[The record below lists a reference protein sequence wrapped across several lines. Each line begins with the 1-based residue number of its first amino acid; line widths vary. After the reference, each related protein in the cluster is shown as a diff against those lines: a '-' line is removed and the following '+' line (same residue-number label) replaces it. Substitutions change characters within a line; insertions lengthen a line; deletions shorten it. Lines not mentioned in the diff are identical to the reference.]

1 MNALRFVGC
10 LFLIVLCL
18 FMVSAD
24 RASWAAEET
33 SSIRSVVSAL
43 VDRAKLDR
51 GVCAVLG
58 KDDQLAIELADQSEL
73 LIYVRDS
80 DANKVE
86 ALRKQADEAGFGIGR
101 VVVEQGGFERLPFA
115 DQVVDV
121 VLITNA
127 SADLLKTLDSNEVL
141 RVLRPEGIA
150 IVGKRINSEGADLS
164 AKQLDAWIAKAT
176 GDKSA
181 QTTTDEF
188 GTWLQSTRAPL
199 KGAGDWSHW
208 EKSPD
213 NNPVSD
219 DLVIKAPYMTQFMA
233 RPYYIGMPSITTA
246 AGGRTF
252 LAVGHI
258 AHHRREWD
266 GLNKIIARNGY
277 NGTVLWERKLSEG
290 YLVHRSAFIATKDV
304 FHMIAGEQCL
314 KLDAKTGREIGE
326 IRIPEL
332 KGEWKWMAMKDDI
345 LYVLAGQPEKG
356 VTTTKGDRTF
366 GGWSWAD
373 LSKEYYGRRIP
384 VGFGDTLAA
393 YELKKQERLWLHK
406 EESLID
412 SRGMA
417 IRDDKVYLYCPDR
430 HMRCL
435 DATSGEVRWTNG
447 EQKLFN
453 LIEEPGK
460 GLTSTPGWRTQTLV
474 VATPKAL
481 IIQGQTRMNVVAVSA
496 EEGYLLWTKR
506 KITNNPNAIYV
517 DGNVVLGV
525 GEGGTHVVIDPVSGD
540 VKEDLKFR
548 KTACT
553 RLTACSDSFFV
564 RGEGTLRF
572 DRKTKKVLID
582 GAQRPAC
589 NDGAMPANGLL
600 YLGPWQC
607 DCNLSL
613 IGNIAKCSAGDF
625 QFDITATNEDRL
637 QQADDF
643 DKVALLEVNENDWPT
658 YRGNNHRSSGMNSNA
673 PQNVENKWIVSIGE
687 TNTPTAP
694 VAAGDMVFVGGE
706 DGKVRAIKASDGGVK
721 WEYATAAPIKYPPT
735 IWKGRAFFGSGDGC
749 AYCVEAATGR
759 LLWKFRAAPVDRHI
773 MVYDYLTST
782 WPVASGVLVED
793 GVAYFAAG
801 MVDHDGTYVYAVN
814 AETGQLKW
822 QNNSSGHLNA
832 ELRKG
837 VSVQGNLSI
846 LGNQLILAGGNQVSP
861 AQFDIES
868 GKCLTPSFDNGRPKA
883 NNGRF
888 VGVLHDQ
895 SVIVGGRVLYSAAEN
910 VSTKGSFAVFS
921 KKNAFQLHYGG
932 VPPAWNDDVTAIVNF
947 KHGKLTCFESP
958 KVVDRVNKGLDVENV
973 GRDNRRWMNLY
984 SQLERDKAIRWQSD
998 LNGASEF
1005 EAVSMAVCP
1014 NAVVAVVKYQNR
1026 TRAHA
1031 QWYVVA
1037 LDAKSG
1043 APYFQHELQ
1052 DVPLPDGLLV
1062 DAQGRIIVTTIS
1074 GDVVCLGTK
1083 G

>member
-1 MNALRFVGC
+1 MDTSRLAVSSFLALLG
-10 LFLIVLCL
+10 LSPI
-18 FMVSAD
+18 SAD
-24 RASWAAEET
+24 QTILVAAET
-33 SSIRSVVSAL
+33 SSIKQLVSTI
-43 VDRAKLDR
+43 LDR
-51 GVCAVLG
+51 GKVDRGICAVLG
-58 KDDQLAIELADQSEL
+58 TDDQLPIELAKQSEL
-73 LIYVRDS
+73 LIYIREPHTE
-80 DANKVE
+80 KVE
-86 ALRKQADEAGFGIGR
+86 PLRVRADEAGFGIER
-101 VVVEQGGFERLPFA
+101 IVIEQGGFSRLPFA
-115 DQVVDV
+115 DNIVDV
-121 VLITNA
+121 LVVTDA
-127 SADLLKTLDSNEVL
+127 STDKLNTLDSGEVL
-141 RVLRPEGIA
+141 RVLSPEGTA
-150 IVGKRINSEGADLS
+150 IIGKRINSQGADLT
-164 AKQLDAWIAKAT
+164 AQQLDGWIGKAR
-176 GDKSA
+176 GDNSTEIK
-181 QTTTDEF
+181 TDDF
-188 GTWLQSTRAPL
+188 GTWLHVTKAPL

-233 RPYYIGMPSITTA
+233 KPYYIGMPSITTA
-246 AGGRTF
+246 AAGRTF

-277 NGTVLWERKLSEG
+277 NGTVLWERKLPEG

-304 FHMIAGEQCL
+304 FHMIDGERCL
-314 KLDAKTGREIGE
+314 QLDAKTGREIGR
-326 IRIPEL
+326 IRIPDL
-332 KGEWKWMAMKDDI
+332 VGEWKWMAMKDGV
-345 LYVLAGQPEKG
+345 LYVLAGKPDEG

-393 YELKKQERLWLHK
+393 YDLEKQERLWLH
-406 EESLID
+406 EEQTLID

-417 IRDDKVYLYCPDR
+417 IRDNNLYLYCPDR

-435 DATSGEVRWTNG
+435 SASNGEISWTNG
-447 EQKLFN
+447 EEKLFN

-496 EEGYLLWTKR
+496 EDGYLLWTKR
-506 KITNNPNAIYV
+506 KITNNPNAIYI
-517 DGNVVLGV
+517 DENVVLGV
-525 GEGGTHVVIDPVSGD
+525 GPGGTHVVIDPVSGD

-572 DRKTKKVLID
+572 DRETKKVLID

-613 IGNIAKCSAGDF
+613 IGNVAKCSAGGF
-625 QFDITATNEDRL
+625 QFDVTATDEDRL
-637 QQADDF
+637 QQAADF
-643 DKVALLEVNENDWPT
+643 EKVIPLESLDNDWST
-658 YRGNNHRSSGMNSNA
+658 YRGNNHRTSSTNA
-673 PQNVENKWIVSIGE
+673 DAPRTVENKWIVATGE
-687 TNTPTAP
+687 ANTLTAP
-694 VAAGDMVFVGGE
+694 VATGELVFVGGE
-706 DGKVRAIKASDGGVK
+706 DGKVRAILTANGRLE
-721 WEYATAAPIKYPPT
+721 WEYATSGPIKYPPT
-735 IWKGRAFFGSGDGC
+735 ISNGRAYFGSGDGY

-759 LLWKFRAAPVDRHI
+759 LLWRFRAAPVERHI
-773 MVYDYLTST
+773 MVYDHLTST
-782 WPVASGVLVED
+782 WPVASGVLIED

-801 MVDHDGTYVYAVN
+801 MVDHDGTYVYAVD
-814 AETGQLKW
+814 AESGELKW

-846 LGNQLILAGGNQVSP
+846 LGNQLLLAGGNQVSP
-861 AQFDIES
+861 AQFDTRS
-868 GKCLTPSFDNGRPKA
+868 GECLTPSFEHGRPKA

-888 VGVLHDQ
+888 VGVLHDK

-910 VSTKGSFAVFS
+910 VSTKGYFGVFS
-921 KKNAFQLHYGG
+921 KNNAFRFNYGG
-932 VPPAWNDDVTAIVNF
+932 VPPAWNDDVTVMVNF
-947 KHGKLTCFESP
+947 KHGKLTCCESS
-958 KVVDRVNKGLDVENV
+958 KVVDRVNKGFDTKEI
-973 GRDNRRWMNLY
+973 GRDRRRWLNMF
-984 SQLERDKAIRWQSD
+984 SELEKDKAIRWQSD
-998 LNGASEF
+998 LNGVSEF
-1005 EAVSMAVCP
+1005 ETVSLAVSP
-1014 NAVVAVVKYQNR
+1014 NAIVAVVKYQQR

-1043 APYFQHELQ
+1043 TPYFQHELR

-1062 DAQGRIIVTTIS
+1062 DAQGRIIVTTVG
-1074 GDVVCLGTK
+1074 GDIVCLGAK